1 MFTMF
6 IRSFTLAAFAFT
18 AFAAEPPSYICQRA
32 DSPVTIDGKGDE
44 MCWQRASELSPL
56 RDIEGGTIEDSTRI
70 KMLWDDSYL
79 YVHADIPEPDL
90 RATLTEHDSIIFRD
104 PDFEVFIDPMGEGNH
119 YIELEINALGTV
131 WDLFIARTYREARP
145 VILHDWNIPGLRRAV
160 QCRGTL
166 NDASDRDEGW
176 SVELAIPWRSITAHG
191 TIPRRDTPPEAGTR
205 MRMNFSCVNHIGG
218 TETNHVWAP
227 TGVVNIHQPEHWGY
241 VTFSDKAAGS
251 PEQPTP
257 RVFLWV
263 HGGEDTHNAT
273 LWRERFRSY
282 AEAGVDTVIIGD
294 TAEQVHALAPL
305 ARAEGLEVFAW
316 FWTLNRPQDA
326 EPPRHPDWF
335 AVSREGRSCFAEA
348 DRPYVPY
355 YQFLCPNNEEVRQ
368 YLLREAE
375 KLCSLPCLAAVQMD
389 YLRLPDV
396 ILPRELWG
404 KYGLTMDRELP
415 PYDFCYCDTCR
426 SLFRERYGRDIAE
439 DAEHDA
445 DWREFRLQSVAELAA
460 LLSARIH
467 ACGKRAACAVFP
479 TPQLAAQLVRQDWS
493 RFPLDLALP
502 MDYSAFYDAQAEP
515 TAWTQHAL
523 RSAREQTRTPLA
535 PGLHLPDLTPEQF
548 RALLDL
554 LRREGTAGIALFSSE
569 TLSEAHRRV
578 LKEWKTGAL
587 HE

>member
-1 MFTMF
+1 MFSRLLTF
-6 IRSFTLAAFAFT
+6 AALAFT
-18 AFAAEPPSYICQRA
+18 AFAAEPPSYVCQRA
-32 DSPVTIDGKGDE
+32 DTPITIDGKGDE
-44 MCWQRASELSPL
+44 VCWQRAAALSPL
-56 RDIEGGTIEDSTRI
+56 RDIEGGAIEDGTRI

-79 YVHADIPEPDL
+79 YVLADIPEPDL

-119 YIELEINALGTV
+119 YIELEMNALGTV
-131 WDLFIARTYREARP
+131 WDLFIARTYRETHP

-160 QCRGTL
+160 HCRGTL

-176 SVELAIPWRSITAHG
+176 CAELAIPWRSITGHG

-205 MRMNFSCVNHIGG
+205 MRMNFSCVNHIGD

-227 TGVVNIHQPEHWGY
+227 TGVVNIHLPEHWGY
-241 VTFSDKAAGS
+241 VTFSDKTAGT
-251 PEQPTP
+251 PELPAP

-263 HGGEDTHNAT
+263 HGGEDTQDT
-273 LWRERFRSY
+273 DLWRERFRSY

-294 TAEQVHALAPL
+294 TVEQIHALAPL

-326 EPPRHPDWF
+326 EPLRHPDWF

-355 YQFLCPNNEEVRQ
+355 YQFLCPNNAELRQ

-389 YLRLPDV
+389 YMRLPDV

-426 SLFRERYGRDIAE
+426 RLFRERYGRDIAE
-439 DAEHDA
+439 QPEQDTE
-445 DWREFRLQSVAELAA
+445 WREFRLQSIAELAA

-502 MDYSAFYDAQAEP
+502 MDYSAFYDAQAAP
-515 TAWTQHAL
+515 TEWTQHAL
-523 RSAREQTRTPLA
+523 RAAREQTHTPLA

-548 RALLDL
+548 RALLNL
-554 LRREGTAGIALFSSE
+554 LRQENAAGISLFSSE
-569 TLSEAHRRV
+569 TFSEEHRSV
-578 LKEWKTGAL
+578 LRKWKQR
-587 HE
+587 ENDK